1 MIGNRQRGAGFV
13 NEQAMISLSQA
24 KRTDRLMKA
33 TTSLTVAEFEA
44 LAKDFA
50 PLWDGL
56 LAAQTAEGTPRQRQP
71 GGGRKG
77 ALTTPELKLFFIL
90 FYYKA
95 YPTQDLMGLLFGFTQ
110 GQVSDWVRRL
120 TAAVGQLL
128 PLHKPARAARDV
140 SALLAREPALQEV
153 LIDGTERRLPRP
165 THAGRQRRYY
175 SGRKKR
181 PTVKNV
187 IVTAHGRVRWCSR
200 TVPGR
205 RHDKAV
211 TEQERLRLPKAVP
224 VLADSGFAGLDPGAA
239 TLLTPWKK
247 PKGRKLHWQRRAF
260 NRLLARER
268 VRVEHT
274 LASVKRLRILR
285 DEFRNRRKGM
295 VDAVMAIGC
304 TLHNYRWTCRQG
316 TTA

>member
-1 MIGNRQRGAGFV
+1 
-13 NEQAMISLSQA
+13 MISLPQA
-24 KRTDRLMKA
+24 KRSDRLMKA
-33 TTSLTVAEFEA
+33 TTSLTVAEFET
-44 LAKDFA
+44 LAQQFA
-50 PLWDGL
+50 PLWEGL
-56 LAAQTAEGTPRQRQP
+56 LAEQTAQGTPRQRQP

-77 ALTTPELKLFFIL
+77 ALTTAELKLFFIL

-110 GQVSDWVRRL
+110 GQVSAWVRRL
-120 TAAVGQLL
+120 TAAVGCLM
-128 PLHKPARAARDV
+128 PLHQPARQARDLRD
-140 SALLAREPALQEV
+140 LLARDPALQEV
-153 LIDGTERRLPRP
+153 IIDGTERRLPRP

-181 PTVKNV
+181 HTVKNV
-187 IVTAHGRVRWCSR
+187 IVTAQGRVRWCSP

-211 TEQERLRLPKAVP
+211 TEQERLRLPQEVT
-224 VLADSGFAGLDPGAA
+224 VLGDSGFAGLDPGAA
-239 TLLTPWKK
+239 TLITPWKK
-247 PKGRKLHWQRRAF
+247 PKGRKLHWKRRAF

-268 VRVEHT
+268 VKVEHT

-316 TTA
+316 TAA

>member
-1 MIGNRQRGAGFV
+1 
-13 NEQAMISLSQA
+13 MISLSQA
-24 KRTDRLMKA
+24 KRSDRLMKA

-44 LAKDFA
+44 LAQQFA
-50 PLWDGL
+50 PLWEGL
-56 LAAQTAEGTPRQRQP
+56 QAEQTAEGTPRQRQP

-77 ALTTPELKLFFIL
+77 ALATAELKLFFIL

-120 TAAVGQLL
+120 TAAVGRLL
-128 PLHKPARAARDV
+128 PLHKPARQVRDLRD
-140 SALLAREPALQEV
+140 LLAREPALQEV
-153 LIDGTERRLPRP
+153 IIDGTERRLPRP

-181 PTVKNV
+181 HTVKNV
-187 IVTAHGRVRWCSR
+187 IVTAQGQVRWCSP
-200 TVPGR
+200 TGPGR

-211 TEQERLRLPKAVP
+211 TEKERLRLPKEVT
-224 VLADSGFAGLDPGAA
+224 VLGDNGFAGLDPGAA
-239 TLLTPWKK
+239 TLITPWKK
-247 PKGRKLHWQRRAF
+247 PKGRRLHWRRRAF

-268 VRVEHT
+268 VKVEHT

-285 DEFRNRRKGM
+285 DEFRNRRQGM
-295 VDAVMAIGC
+295 VDAVMEIGC

>member
-1 MIGNRQRGAGFV
+1 
-13 NEQAMISLSQA
+13 MISLTQA
-24 KRTDRLMKA
+24 KRSDRLMKA

-44 LAKDFA
+44 LAQQFA
-50 PLWDGL
+50 PLWAGL
-56 LAAQTAEGTPRQRQP
+56 QAGQTAEGTPRQRQP

-77 ALTTPELKLFFIL
+77 ALDTAELKLFFIL

-120 TAAVGQLL
+120 TVAVSRLL
-128 PLHKPARAARDV
+128 PLHKPARAVRDLR
-140 SALLAREPALQEV
+140 ALLAREPALQEV
-153 LIDGTERRLPRP
+153 ILDGTERRLPRP
-165 THAGRQRRYY
+165 SHAGRQRRYY
-175 SGRKKR
+175 SGRKKGH
-181 PTVKNV
+181 TVKNV
-187 IVTAHGRVRWCSR
+187 ILTAQGQVCWCSP
-200 TVPGR
+200 TGPGR
-205 RHDKAV
+205 RHDKAA
-211 TEQERLRLPKAVP
+211 TEKERLRLPKEIT
-224 VLADSGFAGLDPGAA
+224 VLADSGFAGLKPGAA
-239 TLLTPWKK
+239 TLITPWKK
-247 PKGRKLHWQRRAF
+247 PKGRKLHWKRRAF

-268 VRVEHT
+268 VPVEHT

-295 VDAVMAIGC
+295 VDEVMVIGC

>member
-1 MIGNRQRGAGFV
+1 
-13 NEQAMISLSQA
+13 MISLRQA
-24 KRTDRLMKA
+24 KRSDRLMKA

-44 LAKDFA
+44 LARQFA
-50 PLWDGL
+50 PLWEGL
-56 LAAQTAEGTPRQRQP
+56 LAGQTAEGTPRQRQP

-77 ALTTPELKLFFIL
+77 ALDTPELKLFFIL

-110 GQVSDWVRRL
+110 GQVSAWVGRL
-120 TAAVGQLL
+120 TRVVGRLL
-128 PLHKPARAARDV
+128 PLHKPARAVRDLRD
-140 SALLAREPALQEV
+140 LLAREPALQEV

-181 PTVKNV
+181 HAVKNV
-187 IVTAHGRVRWCSR
+187 IVTAQGRVRWCSP

-211 TEQERLRLPKAVP
+211 TEKERLRLPKEVT
-224 VLADSGFAGLDPGAA
+224 VLADSGFAGLDAGAA
-239 TLLTPWKK
+239 TLITPWKK
-247 PKGRKLHWQRRAF
+247 PRGRRLHWKRRAF
-260 NRLLARER
+260 NRLLARDR
-268 VRVEHT
+268 VKVEHT

-285 DEFRNRRKGM
+285 DEFRNRRPGM
-295 VDAVMAIGC
+295 VDAVMEIGC

-316 TTA
+316 TLA

>member
-1 MIGNRQRGAGFV
+1 
-13 NEQAMISLSQA
+13 MISLAQA
-24 KRTDRLMKA
+24 KRSDRLMKA

-44 LAKDFA
+44 LAQQFA
-50 PLWDGL
+50 PLWEGL
-56 LAAQTAEGTPRQRQP
+56 LAEQTAEGTPRQRQP

-77 ALTTPELKLFFIL
+77 TLTTAELKLFFIL

-110 GQVSDWVRRL
+110 GQVSAWVRRL
-120 TAAVGQLL
+120 TAAVGCLM
-128 PLHKPARAARDV
+128 PLHKPARQVRELRD
-140 SALLAREPALQEV
+140 LLARDPALQEV
-153 LIDGTERRLPRP
+153 IIDGTERRLPRP

-181 PTVKNV
+181 HTVKNV
-187 IVTAHGRVRWCSR
+187 IVTAQGQVRWCSP

-211 TEQERLRLPKAVP
+211 AQKERLRLPKEVT
-224 VLADSGFAGLDPGAA
+224 VLGDSGFAGLDPGAA
-239 TLLTPWKK
+239 TLITPWKK
-247 PKGRKLHWQRRAF
+247 PKGRKLHGKRRAF

-268 VRVEHT
+268 VKVEHT

-285 DEFRNRRKGM
+285 DDFRNRRKGM
-295 VDAVMAIGC
+295 VDAVMEIGC
-304 TLHNYRWTCRQG
+304 TLHNYRWTCRQA
-316 TTA
+316 TAA